1 MGVRIAFYS
10 RCGKKERKKGGKD
23 DAGTEARREQAL
35 D

>member
-1 MGVRIAFYS
+1 MGDRITFYS
-10 RCGKKERKKGGKD
+10 RCGKKERKEGGKD